1 MDGKVLYRKCDFTLR
16 QVAPDERAAFD
27 AFIAQSP
34 HGYLLQSYGWGEHK
48 REAGWTPLR
57 FLIEH
62 RGLTRAA
69 ATVLR
74 RRIPGTPWC
83 FFYIPRG
90 PALDFADRAAAV
102 FFRDA
107 LRFLAR
113 RHRAVF
119 AKLDPDVPDQAIE
132 TKRLL
137 DRYGFIPVTI
147 DNLISGTQPRA
158 VWRLDLTKPLADLH
172 ADLAKDNKYFLR
184 RAEREGIRV
193 REGGEADLPVFFRL
207 FEATGKRKGFYV
219 RGLRYFEAMWRH
231 LAPSGHLR
239 LFIAEYQDQ
248 ALAAVLVGR
257 MGDRAWGLY
266 QGTSDEHR
274 NVGCSYCLIWRI
286 ITWAHD
292 EGCVFFDFGGVP
304 WRRSEPMEH
313 FKSSFGG
320 YRQELIGDY
329 DYVFRPVVY
338 RLWLGG
344 FALHRRVRRAGRLVR
359 SSLRSARARVTR
371 TTPGQGGEGTA
382 TNNKPRP
389 QRRPGGESDS

>member
-1 MDGKVLYRKCDFTLR
+1 MDGKILYRKYDFTLR
-16 QVAPDERAAFD
+16 QVAPDERVVFD

-34 HGYLLQSYGWGEHK
+34 RGNLLQSYGWGEHK

-83 FFYIPRG
+83 FFYVPRG

-119 AKLDPDVPDQAIE
+119 AKLDLDVPDQAIE
-132 TKRLL
+132 VKRLL

-158 VWRLDLTKPLADLH
+158 VWPLDLTKPLADLH

-207 FEATGKRKGFYV
+207 FDATGKRKGFNV
-219 RGLRYFEAMWRH
+219 RGEQLRRLPSGTHRGLR
-231 LAPSGHLR
+231 LR
-239 LFIAEYQDQ
+239 LQ
-248 ALAAVLVGR
+248 ARGLPAV
-257 MGDRAWGLY
+257 
-266 QGTSDEHR
+266 
-274 NVGCSYCLIWRI
+274 
-286 ITWAHD
+286 
-292 EGCVFFDFGGVP
+292 
-304 WRRSEPMEH
+304 
-313 FKSSFGG
+313 
-320 YRQELIGDY
+320 
-329 DYVFRPVVY
+329 
-338 RLWLGG
+338 
-344 FALHRRVRRAGRLVR
+344 AGRL
-359 SSLRSARARVTR
+359 RVAQAGS
-371 TTPGQGGEGTA
+371 PCGAVGPVVLAVGQGPGHKDHAGA
-382 TNNKPRP
+382 G
-389 QRRPGGESDS
+389 RRGGGGE